1 MIHKMFIIKIWK
13 ESLQIKES
21 NQCKE
26 INEQKYNFKQEIT
39 SKKL

>member
-26 INEQKYNFKQEIT
+26 INEQKYEEIT
-39 SKKL
+39 SKKR